1 MLAIPYGSSAI
12 YDTNALTVKDMMR
25 KIAHIINPFIVD
37 KASDLFVAQPITFET
52 MKIAQKFS
60 RGQVDVTLFTAQYPE
75 DRPLIPDGFHVTPDL
90 ERSVLDFGSFQK
102 KRKLPLLKDILDR
115 LYEATDAEYLIYTNV
130 DIALMPHFYV
140 AVNAFIEKGYDGF
153 VVNRRTIPPIY
164 SSVAEIPW
172 MYAEAG
178 TKHLGFDCFVFKR
191 NAYPEYKLSAVCLGI
206 PWVNHVL
213 LCNLICQSR
222 NFFVFRKLHLTF
234 HLGDS
239 QVWLKEKYAD
249 YYAYNRDEAKK
260 AHAALEEIYGPL
272 EQVSAF
278 AQNSVNIERPKQLL
292 HSAESAEATL
302 REMKK
307 RMKKIK
313 QWHADTELSP
323 EIPA

>member
-1 MLAIPYGSSAI
+1 
-12 YDTNALTVKDMMR
+12 MR

-37 KASDLFVAQPITFET
+37 KTSDLFIAQPITFET
-52 MKIAQKFS
+52 MKKAQKFS
-60 RGQVDVTLFTAQYPE
+60 RGQVEVALFTAQYPE
-75 DRPLIPDGFHVTPDL
+75 DRSIIPDGFHMTPDL
-90 ERSVLDFGSFQK
+90 ERSVLDLGSFQK
-102 KRKLPLLKDILDR
+102 KRKLPLLSDILDR
-115 LYEATDAEYLIYTNV
+115 LYEASDAEYLVYTNV
-130 DIALMPHFYV
+130 DISLMPNFYV
-140 AVNAFIEKGYDGF
+140 SVNSLIEKGYDAF
-153 VVNRRTIPPIY
+153 VVNRRTIDAIY
-164 SSVAEIPW
+164 NSPAEIPW

-178 TKHLGFDCFVFKR
+178 MKHLGFDCFVFKR
-191 NAYPEYKLSAVCLGI
+191 EAYPQYKLSAVCLGI

-213 LCNLICQSR
+213 LCNLICQSQ
-222 NFFVFRKLHLTF
+222 NFLVFRKLHLTF

-260 AHAALEEIYGPL
+260 AHAALEQIYGPL

-292 HSAESAEATL
+292 RSEESPEVIL
-302 REMKK
+302 QLMKK

-313 QWHADTELSP
+313 QWHSDAELEA